1 MTQTTA
7 TRSVARETHA
17 FGMSS
22 LLVNDPVTGS
32 VREERC
38 EDVDKEHESLT
49 DAGYECT
56 SENVDKF
63 SRSGTNE
70 EQSDDDDTR
79 QTQSLESMAEKAEYN
94 VEPIQN
100 KVVAVS
106 DPNT

>member
-1 MTQTTA
+1 VTQTKDTL
-7 TRSVARETHA
+7 SVARETHA
-17 FGMSS
+17 VGMRS
-22 LLVNDPVTGS
+22 LLVNDPITGS

-56 SENVDKF
+56 SETVDKF
-63 SRSGTNE
+63 CCSGTNKQ
-70 EQSDDDDTR
+70 QSDDDTS
-79 QTQSLESMAEKAEYN
+79 QAQSLESMAEKAEYN
-94 VEPIQN
+94 VEPVQN

>member
-1 MTQTTA
+1 M
-7 TRSVARETHA
+7 SV
-17 FGMSS
+17 
-22 LLVNDPVTGS
+22 PVTGS

-56 SENVDKF
+56 SENVDQF

-70 EQSDDDDTR
+70 EQSDDDTS
-79 QTQSLESMAEKAEYN
+79 QAQSLESMAEKAEYN
-94 VEPIQN
+94 IEPIQN
-100 KVVAVS
+100 KVAEVS